1 MPKKIQNFAR
11 SALVQPIT
19 VNVGR
24 AGAASMNIEQDVVFV
39 KNEAKI
45 VYILECLQKTAP
57 PVLVFAERKQDV
69 DAIHEYLL
77 LKGIEAV
84 STHGDK
90 DQEERNKAV
99 QEFRSGIKDI
109 LGTVSNCVC
118 GTSGFEK
125 IILKI

>member
-1 MPKKIQNFAR
+1 MWPKNVITQILQSLYNFI
-11 SALVQPIT
+11 ST
-19 VNVGR
+19 
-24 AGAASMNIEQDVVFV
+24 
-39 KNEAKI
+39 
-45 VYILECLQKTAP
+45 LECLQKTPP

-109 LGTVSNCVC
+109 LGTSRV
-118 GTSGFEK
+118 FL
-125 IILKI
+125 IL